1 MKKSV
6 VIAISFCHLACS
18 SNYATWDEVEYEIGR
33 VDAKVEAVEFRRAV
47 SDSRFE
53 FDLSATTN
61 RLGWVEKRQLQAEK
75 VIEAMGDGFNVLTE
89 ELETTQKQTAKV
101 EQRQNRLE
109 KRVESKFKPVLTR
122 AFEKTNAREDEV
134 AVLIGAGENLTTGEK
149 LPPLRLILDDPPIL
163 RRMTDEKSYVEF
175 IPTREV
181 GNRIYGLS
189 EDPSQSLCLE
199 VIDRPDDG
207 VEFTA
212 ADCKN
217 PFLLYRF
224 RVE

>member
-1 MKKSV
+1 MKKIA
-6 VIAISFCHLACS
+6 VISITFCHVACS
-18 SNYATWDEVEYEIGR
+18 SNYATWEEVEHEIGR

-47 SDSRFE
+47 SDTMFE
-53 FDLSATTN
+53 FDISAASN
-61 RLGWVEKRQLQAEK
+61 RIGWMEKRQVQAEQ
-75 VIEAMGDGFNVLTE
+75 VIEAMGDGFNVLTDE
-89 ELETTQKQTAKV
+89 IEVTQKQASKI

-109 KRVESKFKPVLTR
+109 KRVENKFKPVLTS

-134 AVLIGAGENLTTGEK
+134 TVLIGLGENLATGEA
-149 LPPLRLILDDPPIL
+149 LAPLRLILDEPPIL

-189 EDPSQSLCLE
+189 EDPSQNLCLE
-199 VIDRPDDG
+199 VVDRPDDG